1 MSRAA
6 CRAGLLVLLAFPAA
20 RAAGTPPAPAVRF
33 PALRLAGGGIA
44 AAHQSASG
52 EASDAAAA
60 RRRAEI
66 LRSPYA
72 RLTDRRA
79 LRGGEVVLASDQDL
93 APATREALLRDLPP
107 ALAALFDRDGWAR
120 PFSARA
126 PLVLEVVS
134 GPAASAAGWD
144 GREKDGSLR
153 SPVAVVSASGRAAGA
168 VLLDALHQVA
178 LLSARQAAPD
188 EAAWAAEG
196 VAEYLARRAAGLAG
210 APVPEDDVLLEE
222 AGSLLVPP
230 VLAAFLDALEAKLP
244 KGAPDVR
251 EAWEAAGLP
260 AGDDAEAFV
269 RDVAGRAGARSLG
282 DAIAVTVVSRMASAA
297 ARRGAPAASVPRRAW
312 LLAPVSTA
320 APGPLGWRRASVRTE
335 DERGGV
341 EVALPEAGFRAGRAV
356 LFYRGDAGDFD
367 VLEVLPGETRFLPAS
382 GTSGVHVVLADG
394 DGSDVALRLRRAP
407 EYPAALSASGAEWR
421 SGAVEVAWST
431 AQHRDLL
438 AWVVERREE
447 TPGGEGPA
455 ALEALPAATES
466 PDATAYLF
474 VDREARAGARY
485 RYRVLAL
492 THDGLLSE
500 AFETRVETR

>member
-1 MSRAA
+1 MPRVAR
-6 CRAGLLVLLAFPAA
+6 RAGLLLLLGFSAA
-20 RAAGTPPAPAVRF
+20 RAGAAAPAPAARF

-44 AAHQSASG
+44 AAHQSSSG
-52 EASDAAAA
+52 DASDAAAA

-72 RLTDRRA
+72 RLTDRRT

-93 APATREALLRDLPP
+93 GAATRDALVRDLPP
-107 ALAALFDRDGWAR
+107 ALSALFDRDGWAK

-153 SPVAVVSASGRAAGA
+153 SPVAVVSASGRDAGA
-168 VLLDALHQVA
+168 VLLDLLHQIA
-178 LLSARQAAPD
+178 LLSARQGAPD

-196 VAEYLARRAAGLAG
+196 VAEYLARRAAGVAG
-210 APVPEDDVLLEE
+210 APVPEDDAFLGET
-222 AGSLLVPP
+222 GSLLVPP
-230 VLAAFLDALEAKLP
+230 VLAAFLDAIEAKLP
-244 KGAPDVR
+244 KGALDVR
-251 EAWEAAGLP
+251 DAWEAAGLP
-260 AGDDAEAFV
+260 AGDDAEAFL
-269 RDVAGRAGARSLG
+269 RDVAGRAGSPSLA
-282 DAIAVTVVSRMASAA
+282 DALAGAVVSRLASAA
-297 ARRGAPAASVPRRAW
+297 ARRGAPAGSVPRRAW
-312 LLAPVSTA
+312 LLAPVASA
-320 APGPLGWRRASVRTE
+320 APGPLGWQRASLRTE

-341 EVALPEAGFRAGRAV
+341 EIALPESGFRAGRAV

-367 VLEVLPGETRFLPAS
+367 ALPVLPGETRFLPAA
-382 GTSGVHVVLADG
+382 GTSAVHVVLADG
-394 DGSDVALRLRRAP
+394 DGSDLSLRLRRAP

-421 SGAVEVAWST
+421 SGAVEIAWST
-431 AQHRDLL
+431 SQHRDLL

-447 TPGGEGPA
+447 TPDGEGVPS
-455 ALEALPAATES
+455 LEALPAAAES

-474 VDREARAGARY
+474 VDREARGGARY

-492 THDGLLSE
+492 TRDGLLSE
-500 AFETRVETR
+500 AFEARVETR